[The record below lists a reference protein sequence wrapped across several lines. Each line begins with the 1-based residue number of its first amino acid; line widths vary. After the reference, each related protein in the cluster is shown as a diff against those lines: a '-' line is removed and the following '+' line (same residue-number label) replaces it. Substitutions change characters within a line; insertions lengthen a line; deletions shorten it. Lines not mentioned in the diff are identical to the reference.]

1 MHDADPSTPIF
12 RRLRLENWRNFTQV
26 DVDLQSCQV
35 IVELS
40 ARRNPNIVNSGRRM
54 LHFVQSHWRPAV
66 AEVSSDSLRSC
77 RRRSRELGRNMS

>member
-1 MHDADPSTPIF
+1 MHDAAPSTPIF

-40 ARRNPNIVNSGRRM
+40 ARRNPNIVIIRAGECCTSYRVTGDPPSPKSVRTAC
-54 LHFVQSHWRPAV
+54 AV
-66 AEVSSDSLRSC
+66 AANVYGS
-77 RRRSRELGRNMS
+77 